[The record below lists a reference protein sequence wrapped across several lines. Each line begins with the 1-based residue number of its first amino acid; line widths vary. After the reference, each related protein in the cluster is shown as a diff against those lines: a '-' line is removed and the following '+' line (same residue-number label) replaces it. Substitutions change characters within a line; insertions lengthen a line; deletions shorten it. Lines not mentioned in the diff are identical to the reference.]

1 VSARRKSLTFFVLRL
16 QQPSIDPCTV
26 DSDHHVSTIAIHAAS
41 CECWIIRCSAL
52 DVRTLAA
59 SVCFSFC
66 KRTTC
71 CSIVLC
77 MTNRT
82 TRTRRSCP
90 IRYARRTACSSS
102 VGFQPGSRIMTVE
115 AAVKLSP
122 RPPALVEIRKTSA
135 VRSVRKRCT
144 SASRAAPAMP
154 HRQE

>member
-1 VSARRKSLTFFVLRL
+1 MLIT
-16 QQPSIDPCTV
+16 
-26 DSDHHVSTIAIHAAS
+26 AIHVAA
-41 CECWIIRCSAL
+41 CECRIIRCSSL

-59 SVCFSFC
+59 SVCFCFC

-102 VGFQPGSRIMTVE
+102 VGFQPGSRITTVD
-115 AAVKLSP
+115 AVVKLRP
-122 RPPALVEIRKTSA
+122 RPPALVEIRKISA
-135 VRSVRKRCT
+135 VGSVRKRCT
-144 SASRAAPAMP
+144 SASRAVPMSLCQQPSSRAVLTHCELKSTHGTNA
-154 HRQE
+154 